1 MASSRNTPEKSTSA
15 RPPVAEP
22 PSMWSSP
29 RLGKQFM
36 SKGSILVVDDESEI
50 REGLELLL
58 KTEGYQVASAE
69 TALLGLSRLEEKP
82 FDLLLLDVSLP
93 DRNGIELLKAVHR
106 HNPPLSVVLI
116 TAYGSI
122 DMARAAFK
130 SGAMDYI
137 TKPWSNDELLAQVAQ
152 AVESR
157 RLREENVQL
166 KRALK
171 QRSSFPSIVGKS
183 EKMLTLLDLVAQVAP
198 SRSTVLIS
206 GESGTGKELIAKAIH
221 SASPRADKAFVPVN
235 TGSIP
240 VDLLE
245 SQLFGHVKGA
255 FTSAVSS
262 KKGLFEVADQGT
274 IFFDEIAT
282 VSPETQAKLL
292 RVIQEREFMRLGGT
306 EQLKV
311 DVRIVAASNIDFLWL
326 VKDGRFRED
335 LYPRLN
341 VIHLHLPPLRERRE
355 DIPMLLAHFLERFCT
370 ENTKPLRMF
379 TPSSMK
385 LLMDY
390 DWPGNVRELE
400 NVVERAV
407 VLSTQERVD
416 IDLLPDSVRSKEIV
430 RGVRLQLS
438 EFLPPLPG
446 EPGSR
451 TAADNPNPSLFQ
463 IIDEVERRIIVDML
477 ERTGW
482 NQTEAAERFLIP
494 LSTLNQKINRLG
506 IDVRRR
512 GRVEESQVAWSG
524 K

>member
-1 MASSRNTPEKSTSA
+1 
-15 RPPVAEP
+15 
-22 PSMWSSP
+22 
-29 RLGKQFM
+29 M

-50 REGLELLL
+50 REGLEVLL
-58 KTEGYQVASAE
+58 KGEGYGVASAE
-69 TALLGLSRLEEKP
+69 TGESGLAKLEEHP

-93 DRNGIELLKAVHR
+93 DRNGLDMLKEIR
-106 HNPPLSVVLI
+106 RRDPDLSVVLI

-130 SGAMDYI
+130 NGAMDYI

-157 RLREENVQL
+157 RLRDENLHL

-171 QRSSFPSIVGKS
+171 QRFNFPNIVGKS
-183 EKMLTLLDLVAQVAP
+183 EKMQVLLDLVTQVAP

-206 GESGTGKELIAKAIH
+206 GESGTGKELVAKALH
-221 SASPRADKAFVPVN
+221 SASPRADRAFVPVN

-255 FTSAVSS
+255 FTSAVAS

-282 VSPETQAKLL
+282 ISPETQAKLL

-306 EQLKV
+306 EQIKV
-311 DVRIVAASNIDFLWL
+311 DVRIVAASNVDLLTL
-326 VKDGRFRED
+326 VREGRFRED
-335 LYPRLN
+335 LFHRLN
-341 VIHLHLPPLRERRE
+341 VIHLRIPPLRERRE
-355 DIPMLLAHFLERFCT
+355 DVPLLVLHFLERFCT
-370 ENTKPLRMF
+370 ENNRTLLQF
-379 TPSSMK
+379 TPNAMK
-385 LLMDY
+385 LMMDY

-407 VLSTQERVD
+407 VLSTQNRIDV
-416 IDLLPDSVRSKEIV
+416 DLLPEAIRSKEIV

-438 EFLPPLPG
+438 EFLPALPG
-446 EPGSR
+446 EPGAR
-451 TAADNPNPSLFQ
+451 TAADNPHPSLFQ
-463 IIDEVERRIIVDML
+463 IMDEVERRIIVDML
-477 ERTGW
+477 ERTNW

-494 LSTLNQKINRLG
+494 LSTLNQKIKRLN
-506 IDVRRR
+506 IEVRRR
-512 GRVEESQVAWSG
+512 GRDETVGASSG

>member
-1 MASSRNTPEKSTSA
+1 
-15 RPPVAEP
+15 
-22 PSMWSSP
+22 
-29 RLGKQFM
+29 M

-58 KTEGYQVASAE
+58 QSEGYQVSSAE
-69 TALLGLSRLEEKP
+69 TAMSGLAQLEERP

-93 DRNGIELLKAVHR
+93 DRNGIDMLKDVHR
-106 HNPPLSVVLI
+106 QDPHLPIVLI

-122 DMARAAFK
+122 EMARAAFK

-152 AVESR
+152 AVEAR
-157 RLREENVQL
+157 RLRDENLQL

-171 QRSSFPSIVGKS
+171 QRFNFPNIIGKS
-183 EKMLTLLDLVAQVAP
+183 DKMLTLFDLVTQVAP

-221 SASPRADKAFVPVN
+221 SASTRADKAFVPVN

-255 FTSAVSS
+255 FTSAVAS

-306 EQLKV
+306 EQIKV
-311 DVRIVAASNIDFLWL
+311 DVRIVAASNIDLLSL
-326 VKDGRFRED
+326 VKEGRFRED
-335 LYPRLN
+335 LYHRLN
-341 VIHLHLPPLRERRE
+341 VIHLRLPPLRERRE
-355 DIPMLLAHFLERFCT
+355 DIPMLLAHFLERFCL
-370 ENTKPLRMF
+370 ENVKPLRQF
-379 TPSSMK
+379 TPAAMK
-385 LLMDY
+385 PLMDY

-407 VLSTQERVD
+407 VLSIQERVD
-416 IDLLPDSVRSKEIV
+416 VDLLPDSIRGKEIV
-430 RGVRLQLS
+430 RGVRFQLA

-477 ERTGW
+477 ERSGW

-494 LSTLNQKINRLG
+494 LSTLNQKIKRLG

-512 GRVEESQVAWSG
+512 GRTEDVLSTGIA